1 MRGAMKFDAV
11 EREHPL
17 KEVFFCVDD
26 ETHALAFRRGTPRFI
41 DASERSTDLFVMV
54 ISAQHD
60 GHQIPWPNKDI
71 IWDVV
76 AQTPLALL
84 DRGTVGVRG
93 RTLLI
98 NLPAG
103 AEPAALFLEPV
114 ADLIPAVLAHL
125 RADPAA
131 PTIADDMAI
140 RASSDH
146 PEGTDET
153 LRLSGLDAGEFSAFL
168 KKTASDEGEE
178 NKPRLAE

>member
-84 DRGTVGVRG
+84 ENDPLSDMLLRKVSDGGLRERYVERHVKRRWSGVHLTKMHRLG
-93 RTLLI
+93 EVRIESGVAVYVAPWCCPQHVEQLALLVQ
-98 NLPAG
+98 L
-103 AEPAALFLEPV
+103 
-114 ADLIPAVLAHL
+114 
-125 RADPAA
+125 
-131 PTIADDMAI
+131 MAMC
-140 RASSDH
+140 S
-146 PEGTDET
+146 
-153 LRLSGLDAGEFSAFL
+153 
-168 KKTASDEGEE
+168 
-178 NKPRLAE
+178 